1 MYWMIYG
8 VGISA
13 IVILIGGCATPV
25 TDDPSQGGLAG
36 GLYGISSGSYE
47 QRLEERRSELEA
59 TRQNQQGVQQ
69 EYKRLASD
77 KAQQLRQ
84 KQQLQAE
91 LTSLQ
96 KDTGQ
101 LSAQLTQLKS
111 TDTASARKKVE
122 LQKRIQQVNTNL
134 EQLKQQ
140 AATQDAQV
148 AEYQRKANLLNNEIE
163 QLWEI
168 FHTLE

>member
-1 MYWMIYG
+1 MYWMTYG

-25 TDDPSQGGLAG
+25 TDDPTKGGLAG
-36 GLYGISSGSYE
+36 GLYGISAGTYN
-47 QRLEERRSELEA
+47 QRIDERRSELEA
-59 TRQNQQGVQQ
+59 TKQNQQGVQQ

-91 LTSLQ
+91 FTRLQ
-96 KDTGQ
+96 GDTGQ
-101 LSAQLTQLKS
+101 LSAQLSKLQS
-111 TDTASARKKVE
+111 TDTTSARKKVE
-122 LQKRIQQVNTNL
+122 LQKRIQQVNTNIK
-134 EQLKQQ
+134 QLKQQ
-140 AATQDAQV
+140 SAAQNAEV
-148 AEYQRKANLLNNEIE
+148 AEYQKKANLLNNEIE

-168 FHTLE
+168 FQTLE